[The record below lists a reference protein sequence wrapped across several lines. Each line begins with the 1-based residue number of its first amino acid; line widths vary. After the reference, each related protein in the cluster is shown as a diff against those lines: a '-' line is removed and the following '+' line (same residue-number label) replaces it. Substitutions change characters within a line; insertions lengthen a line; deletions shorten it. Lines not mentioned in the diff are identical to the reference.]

1 MRAAIAAG
9 ALGLLLWHGSGA
21 ADDGV
26 IHVGSKSFTESY
38 ILAEIVAQVI
48 ERTGEARVER
58 QLGLGGT
65 GITQRAIVS
74 GAIDIYPEYTGT
86 LSRVILKDPALV
98 TPDAIRAR
106 LLASG
111 LTISEPL
118 GFNNTYAL
126 AVRADT
132 AERLGLAKISDLSRH
147 DRLTAAFTSGFLER
161 EDGWPEIGRAHV

>member
-98 TPDAIRAR
+98 TPDAIRALQQHLR
-106 LLASG
+106 ARGPRRYGGAPGAGQDQRSLAPRSPHG
-111 LTISEPL
+111 RVHL
-118 GFNNTYAL
+118 
-126 AVRADT
+126 R
-132 AERLGLAKISDLSRH
+132 LSRA
-147 DRLTAAFTSGFLER
+147 R
-161 EDGWPEIGRAHV
+161 GRVARSQAPLWARA

>member
-1 MRAAIAAG
+1 MRIVIAAG

-21 ADDGV
+21 ADDRV
-26 IHVGSKSFTESY
+26 IRVGSKSFTESY

-48 ERTGEARVER
+48 ERTGEVRVER

-106 LLASG
+106 LAASR
-111 LTISEPL
+111 LPTDRPRA
-118 GFNNTYAL
+118 FNTPSAH
-126 AVRADT
+126 ACAPDPAD
-132 AERLGLAKISDLSRH
+132 A
-147 DRLTAAFTSGFLER
+147 
-161 EDGWPEIGRAHV
+161 

>member
-1 MRAAIAAG
+1 MRIVLAAG
-9 ALGLLLWHGSGA
+9 GLGRRLWHGSGA

-26 IHVGSKSFTESY
+26 IRVGSKSFTESY

-48 ERTGEARVER
+48 ERTGEVRVER

-106 LLASG
+106 LVASG

-118 GFNNTYAL
+118 AFNNTSPPPVPAPPAHPLAL
-126 AVRADT
+126 AQPP
-132 AERLGLAKISDLSRH
+132 H
-147 DRLTAAFTSGFLER
+147 
-161 EDGWPEIGRAHV
+161 P